1 MITSQLRIGE
11 QKGRATQVPQPS
23 PALWWGRRPSGP
35 RGSALT
41 CGGLTP
47 PGSLGPALTSGGCR
61 RRERDWQMAVS
72 SSQWPSAHYLD
83 LLTSEKLINK
93 LEGGAEGID
102 KVIQNRTK

>member
-1 MITSQLRIGE
+1 
-11 QKGRATQVPQPS
+11 
-23 PALWWGRRPSGP
+23 
-35 RGSALT
+35 
-41 CGGLTP
+41 
-47 PGSLGPALTSGGCR
+47 
-61 RRERDWQMAVS
+61 MAVS